1 MIAGRSLGARW
12 IISGLGLLAAV
23 AIVPGLHYQGGALA
37 FLVLALILGLLNAL
51 LKPVLALLT
60 CPLLLLTLGMFMLV
74 LNGVLLLLAGALG
87 RTIGIQF
94 YVDGF
99 GSAFL
104 GGLVIS
110 IVSFLASAMTR
121 DRPLR

>member
-1 MIAGRSLGARW
+1 MMTGRSLGARW
-12 IISGLGLLAAV
+12 ILSGLGLLVAV
-23 AIVPGLHYQGGALA
+23 AVVPGLHYRGGVLG
-37 FLVLALILGLLNAL
+37 FVVLALILGFLNAL

-60 CPLLLLTLGMFMLV
+60 CPLMLLTLGLFMLV
-74 LNGVLLLLAGALG
+74 LNAVLLLLASALG

-104 GGLVIS
+104 GGFVIS
-110 IVSFLASAMTR
+110 LVSFFASAMIR